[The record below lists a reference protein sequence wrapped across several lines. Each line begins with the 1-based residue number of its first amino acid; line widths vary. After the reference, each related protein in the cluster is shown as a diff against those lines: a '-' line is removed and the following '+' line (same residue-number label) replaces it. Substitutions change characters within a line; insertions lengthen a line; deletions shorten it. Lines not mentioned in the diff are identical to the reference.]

1 MSTNTLQV
9 LIDTNIACQTATIS
23 PPVVPIS
30 ISYSIYSTAL
40 SVDMTATSTQ
50 SALACGAI
58 TYTIIDTNTALA
70 PDATVFTVVSITLLQ
85 IYTVDNLKHGMSYS
99 I

>member
-1 MSTNTLQV
+1 
-9 LIDTNIACQTATIS
+9 
-23 PPVVPIS
+23 
-30 ISYSIYSTAL
+30 
-40 SVDMTATSTQ
+40 MTATSTQ

-58 TYTIIDTNTALA
+58 TYTIIDTNTGLA
-70 PDATVFTVVSITLLQ
+70 PDATVFTVVSITSLQ